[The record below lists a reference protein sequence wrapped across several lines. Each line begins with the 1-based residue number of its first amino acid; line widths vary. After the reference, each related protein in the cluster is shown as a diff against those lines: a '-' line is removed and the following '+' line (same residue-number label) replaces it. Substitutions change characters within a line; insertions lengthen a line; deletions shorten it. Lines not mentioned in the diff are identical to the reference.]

1 MRSLFFI
8 NCLAFSFSRNS
19 RWMVARTADQS
30 EKVSPNH
37 SPTSK
42 RRRQTLSRCYA
53 RWERINLF
61 VSLVINNNLLRSF
74 WKAENKKKIQKI
86 REVGF
91 QGSSH
96 KTQKRRR
103 RRSEKT
109 DKILKSSSY
118 ICTHERPFVLNICA
132 RFYLSFCVYEKRKSA
147 CRKRRTVVII
157 VRGRKRVFHS
167 RLRWINFLL
176 RFSQSKKKGS
186 SIVEFWMIRPLRL
199 RETAKRG
206 KRQSRIGG
214 QFTCEGRKFTLSSS
228 VNNFYC

>member
-1 MRSLFFI
+1 MQRPASNLPASPRPFDFRAMEHVFALYVQERS
-8 NCLAFSFSRNS
+8 AQT
-19 RWMVARTADQS
+19 RT
-30 EKVSPNH
+30 
-37 SPTSK
+37 
-42 RRRQTLSRCYA
+42 RIWFQTRGGA
-53 RWERINLF
+53 
-61 VSLVINNNLLRSF
+61 
-74 WKAENKKKIQKI
+74 KIQKI

-186 SIVEFWMIRPLRL
+186 SIVEF
-199 RETAKRG
+199 
-206 KRQSRIGG
+206 
-214 QFTCEGRKFTLSSS
+214 
-228 VNNFYC
+228 